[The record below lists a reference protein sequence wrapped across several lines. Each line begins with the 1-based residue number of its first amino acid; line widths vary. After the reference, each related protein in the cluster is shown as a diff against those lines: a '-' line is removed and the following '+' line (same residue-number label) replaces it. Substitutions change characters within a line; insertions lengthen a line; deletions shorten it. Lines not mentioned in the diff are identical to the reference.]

1 MGCIS
6 KREYSNIKEIQ
17 FEETVNREGLFEDNI
32 FENEDEFDEE
42 FFSLNDFEA
51 NVVSNSVS
59 SNIFE
64 NQFLKEFNLIV
75 NTKFNILICKTCK
88 YVVEVDSVFNH
99 LSRNHRRIINSKIL
113 NDEKK
118 QNFIAVMNLTFPNLN
133 SNFDFSCEG
142 GDEIEGIK
150 LNVGFHCSHNQCE
163 YLCVEKNSLYKHSK
177 ESHGCLPMFIKCNIQ
192 TLFCNPE
199 KKKYFKVI
207 ANNQFQNNEVNINE
221 ENDAIFGMRQSG
233 IRNYEMGHKFISSF
247 ETESN
252 WAIIESK
259 FTDEEIQEIISI
271 EIPVGLTNSINL
283 IYNKGENHS
292 KNCNHHFVE
301 KLNNPFSKYII

>member
-1 MGCIS
+1 MRCIA
-6 KREYSNIKEIQ
+6 KREYSNINEMQVK
-17 FEETVNREGLFEDNI
+17 ETVNKEGHFEDNI
-32 FENEDEFDEE
+32 LENDEEFDED

-51 NVVSNSVS
+51 NVVSNSVN

-88 YVVEVDSVFNH
+88 YVVEVDSVLNH

-113 NDEKK
+113 NVESK
-118 QNFIAVMNLTFPNLN
+118 QNFITEMNLNFPNLN
-133 SNFDFSCEG
+133 SNVDFTFDGE
-142 GDEIEGIK
+142 DEIEGIK
-150 LNVGFHCSHNQCE
+150 LNEGFQCSHNQCG
-163 YLCVEKNSLYKHSK
+163 YLCIEKNSIYKHSK

-192 TLFCNPE
+192 TLFSNPE

-207 ANNQFQNNEVNINE
+207 ANNQFQNNIFNINK

-233 IRNYEMGHKFISSF
+233 IRNYEMSHKFISSF

-252 WAIIESK
+252 WSIIESK

-271 EIPVGLTNSINL
+271 EIPVGLMNSINL

-301 KLNNPFSKYII
+301 KLNNPFSK